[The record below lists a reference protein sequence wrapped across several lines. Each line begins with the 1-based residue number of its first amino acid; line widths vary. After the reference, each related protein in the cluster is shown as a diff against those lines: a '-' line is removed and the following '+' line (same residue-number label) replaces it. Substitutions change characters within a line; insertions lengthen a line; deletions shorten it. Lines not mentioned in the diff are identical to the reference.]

1 MTMTVVEPTSR
12 EMNVATA
19 STSYEL
25 GSQSVFKQM
34 LMEGDAGGLESMT
47 PEGLSFDIAF
57 TRDDKSVAGVSA
69 AYQSTDYIRIEPA
82 YASGTSPAFGLSK
95 QGMFIT
101 SAKYNLD
108 GSSPIQADL
117 DMILRS
123 VKITVVDTTP
133 IYP

>member
-1 MTMTVVEPTSR
+1 
-12 EMNVATA
+12 
-19 STSYEL
+19 
-25 GSQSVFKQM
+25 M
-34 LMEGDAGGLESMT
+34 LLEGDVGGLSSMT
-47 PEGLSFDIAF
+47 PEGLSFDIEFA
-57 TRDDKSVAGVSA
+57 RDDLGSIASGGTAVVGTD
-69 AYQSTDYIRIEPA
+69 STDYIKIEPDL
-82 YASGTSPAFGLSK
+82 SLTSAGAPQFGLSK

-117 DMILRS
+117 DMMLRS